1 LRKLCKVLL
10 LAVSIV
16 LAAPLVTSAG
26 EPKRIMVFG
35 DSNTW
40 GWIARP
46 EQPPTTRFPGDI
58 RWPGVLQAELG
69 EGYHVIEEALSGRT
83 TNITPSPDPLQIDGA
98 GLNGAAYLPA
108 ALGSHMPLDLVII
121 MLGIN
126 DLWADKNRTPLE
138 IGLAAME
145 LVARVKGSAGA
156 AGTSYPAPDVL
167 LIAPP
172 PVAPSVKKGSLAEY
186 LGESVEASMELGAVY
201 GRLATAVG
209 IAFLD
214 AGEVVTV
221 SGVDG
226 VHFSEDNHRAL
237 GQAVAAHVK
246 EMLGEE
252 MLPAA
257 Q

>member
-1 LRKLCKVLL
+1 MAL
-10 LAVSIV
+10 LAVSVI
-16 LAAPLVTSAG
+16 LAAPLLASAG

-40 GWIARP
+40 GWIART
-46 EQPPTTRFPGDI
+46 EQPPTTRFPGDV

-83 TNITPSPDPLQIDGA
+83 TNITPSPDPLQISGA

-121 MLGIN
+121 MLGTN
-126 DLWADKNRTPLE
+126 DLWADTTRTPLE
-138 IGLAAME
+138 IGLAAMA
-145 LVARVKGSAGA
+145 LAARVKGSAGA

-172 PVAPSVKKGSLAEY
+172 PVAPSAKEGSLADY
-186 LGESVEASMELGAVY
+186 LGERIEASREFGEVY
-201 GRLATAVG
+201 DRLATAVG

-214 AGEVVTV
+214 AGDVVTIG
-221 SGVDG
+221 GVDG
-226 VHFSEDNHRAL
+226 VHFSEDNHSAL
-237 GQAVAAHVK
+237 GKAVAMHVT
-246 EMLGEE
+246 EMLREE

>member
-1 LRKLCKVLL
+1 MSGVRRVSMAVIAAFLL
-10 LAVSIV
+10 V
-16 LAAPLVTSAG
+16 AAPLAAAAET
-26 EPKRIMVFG
+26 KRIMVFG

-46 EQPPTTRFPGDI
+46 EQPPTTRFPADV

-83 TNITPSPDPLQIDGA
+83 TNITPSPDPLQIGGA

-108 ALGSHMPLDLVII
+108 ALGSHVPLDLVII
-121 MLGIN
+121 MLGTN

-138 IGLAAME
+138 IGLAAMN
-145 LVARVKGSAGA
+145 LAAMVTRSAGA
-156 AGTSYPAPDVL
+156 AGTSYPAPNVL

-172 PVAPSVKKGSLAEY
+172 PVAPSAKEGSFADY
-186 LGESVEASMELGAVY
+186 LGERIEPSRQFGEVY
-201 GRLATAVG
+201 GKLATAVG

-214 AGEVVTV
+214 AGNVLTV
-221 SGVDG
+221 GGADG
-226 VHFSEDNHRAL
+226 VHFSADNHRAL
-237 GQAVAAHVK
+237 GQAVAAQVK
-246 EMLGEE
+246 E